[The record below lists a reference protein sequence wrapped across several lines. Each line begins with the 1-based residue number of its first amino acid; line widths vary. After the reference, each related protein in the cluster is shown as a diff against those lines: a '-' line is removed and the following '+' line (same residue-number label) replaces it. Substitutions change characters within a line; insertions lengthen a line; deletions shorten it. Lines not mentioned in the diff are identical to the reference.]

1 MKLHGKITHKKGA
14 YPLANVRVALVNDK
28 DTEVASAP
36 SGEDGSYSFSDIPEG
51 TYKVRCTAFGEPYE
65 TSATVAPD
73 HDSNVSCDMDIGLQ
87 ITLSVECDCVLQ
99 TVAVARAGK
108 RCVLSVD
115 SAKGKSIGSVKW
127 HLQPPVPGVQANTK
141 DFDIVVPLHLRAL
154 NVEAVVYEAAA
165 YAGAH
170 TSIRDVVNVS
180 PGDISMVQG
189 DVTIQGRVALQEP
202 VGVRLHRT
210 ASDPTLDQSFWVAIR
225 NRTRALSFDRYQ
237 RFMNRALRWEERELP
252 RGIQG
257 RAAEE
262 LQRDVN
268 ELGTHLHGVSA
279 YQTLKLLTETFLIL
293 ECGVRIQREGERY
306 RVPFDPEAEAR
317 RLGRPFTIEE
327 MERKLKEYLGD
338 RAQLPYITRVVN
350 AAFPELEREGGQDRL
365 IAARINEPCLI
376 ELIWS
381 YWMEEGMLV
390 QTMNAVSQRFQN
402 VRGGPERDPLANLEI
417 DPLRPLNNLLWGY
430 IQDEYN
436 RLSVRR
442 RAYEYT
448 HHYGLTLYGKATS
461 GMRTADSRSK
471 FLEAFHNLLYQ
482 TSIFFKE
489 DFQTTV
495 IADGF
500 PLLNSLREVHLIL
513 AQGAQNQFGDLPWT
527 ARAEM
532 LLTQFML
539 AQRPIHDF
547 LQARVMVPYR
557 EPWEAQ
563 VDAMKTLQGWTDV
576 TVSYFRDLAVYGE
589 QLLLSIR
596 YGDWIA
602 DNDEYSAINWARYF
616 RPEIQGYLHA
626 YRAVTGIDLTNSDT
640 VDATIPGILLQKRM
654 AAQRAR

>member
-1 MKLHGKITHKKGA
+1 M
-14 YPLANVRVALVNDK
+14 
-28 DTEVASAP
+28 
-36 SGEDGSYSFSDIPEG
+36 
-51 TYKVRCTAFGEPYE
+51 
-65 TSATVAPD
+65 
-73 HDSNVSCDMDIGLQ
+73 
-87 ITLSVECDCVLQ
+87 
-99 TVAVARAGK
+99 
-108 RCVLSVD
+108 
-115 SAKGKSIGSVKW
+115 
-127 HLQPPVPGVQANTK
+127 
-141 DFDIVVPLHLRAL
+141 
-154 NVEAVVYEAAA
+154 
-165 YAGAH
+165 
-170 TSIRDVVNVS
+170 
-180 PGDISMVQG
+180 
-189 DVTIQGRVALQEP
+189 
-202 VGVRLHRT
+202 
-210 ASDPTLDQSFWVAIR
+210 
-225 NRTRALSFDRYQ
+225 
-237 RFMNRALRWEERELP
+237 
-252 RGIQG
+252 
-257 RAAEE
+257 
-262 LQRDVN
+262 
-268 ELGTHLHGVSA
+268 
-279 YQTLKLLTETFLIL
+279 
-293 ECGVRIQREGERY
+293 
-306 RVPFDPEAEAR
+306 
-317 RLGRPFTIEE
+317 
-327 MERKLKEYLGD
+327 
-338 RAQLPYITRVVN
+338 
-350 AAFPELEREGGQDRL
+350 

-402 VRGGPERDPLANLEI
+402 VRAGGDRDPLMNLEI

-461 GMRTADSRSK
+461 GLRTADSRSK
-471 FLEAFHNLLYQ
+471 FLEAFHNLLFQ

-527 ARAEM
+527 ARVEM
-532 LLTQFML
+532 LLMQYML
-539 AQRPIHDF
+539 ARREIHDF

-576 TVSYFRDLAVYGE
+576 TVSHFRDLAVYGE

-654 AAQRAR
+654 AMQRAR